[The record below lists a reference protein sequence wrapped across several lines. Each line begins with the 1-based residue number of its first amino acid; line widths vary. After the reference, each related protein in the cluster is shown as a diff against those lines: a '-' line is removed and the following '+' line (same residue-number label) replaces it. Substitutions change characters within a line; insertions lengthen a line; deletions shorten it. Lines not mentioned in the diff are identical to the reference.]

1 MPAGRLS
8 WTMKTIATPVAPG
21 RPASPERPVARV
33 DRLVAWALLTLG
45 LLLMLAGVSLAEQPS
60 ASRSERFQ
68 GPLKPGQTVRVDNIS
83 GDIVA
88 SPGKEFSAVVTIT
101 VSAPTRQKADEALS
115 QTRVVSQHDE
125 DGWSLETRWPGMNG
139 PSRDGRR
146 GSPCSGCRI
155 TVRYELL
162 VPAGVSAELSTV
174 NGSVRARDCDGELKL
189 ESVNGS
195 IEATGFRRT
204 IAGQTVNGKIEAS
217 ATALPSD
224 VRVDLQSVNGSVTL
238 TLPKDARF
246 EVSASTMNGTIASTF
261 PLPVAPADSE
271 ELSTEEVGGGR
282 GGKRVIVRTQ
292 DGVET
297 EVDLRELERD
307 LEGSLREAEASM
319 EEGMREA
326 EEAVREARRSVREA
340 EREIRQIRISDP
352 RRHYAGA
359 IGSAGAQVDV
369 TTLNGSVLLLAAGT
383 READAKP
390 LVSSRRSF
398 VVTVPEVRVH
408 GAHPAPPLPP
418 AAPGPLAAPPPP
430 AAPLPPEPFLEG
442 DVVRGDLA
450 GDFLATSMGGSY
462 RIGKVTGRVRILT
475 HSGEIRVDGVG
486 AGADLKTFGGDI
498 VAGAVT
504 GDLKASTMAGDIRA
518 GRVSGSAQADTAGGD
533 IRIESAG
540 GNLDANTAGGD
551 IVVPSVGGSVRAV
564 TAGGDVRIGL
574 TSCGSRGGVSIRDSG
589 GDVTLW
595 LPPDCKASLDL
606 AVTGADRDERAI
618 RSDFPDV
625 SVSRRNGT
633 ERATLE
639 LNGGG
644 EKIVVRTSSGTIRL
658 RKGSAS

>member
-1 MPAGRLS
+1 MPSGRLS
-8 WTMKTIATPVAPG
+8 WTMKTIAISEPSA
-21 RPASPERPVARV
+21 RPAAPERPVARV

-45 LLLMLAGVSLAEQPS
+45 LLLMLAGVSRADQPT

-68 GPLKPGQTVRVDNIS
+68 GPMKPGQTVQVDNVS

-101 VSAPTRQKADEALS
+101 VSAPTRQKADEALA

-125 DGWSLETRWPGMNG
+125 EGWSLETRWPGMHG
-139 PSRDGRR
+139 RARDGRH
-146 GSPCSGCRI
+146 GSPCSGCRV

-162 VPAGVSAELSTV
+162 VPPGVSAELATV
-174 NGSVRARDCDGELKL
+174 NGSVRARDCDAKLSL

-217 ATALPSD
+217 AAALPPDAS
-224 VRVDLQSVNGSVTL
+224 VELQSVNGSVAL

-246 EVSASTMNGTIASTF
+246 QVSASTMNGSIASTL
-261 PLPVAPADSE
+261 PLPAAPAD
-271 ELSTEEVGGGR
+271 LEEVSSAGGAPGR
-282 GGKRVIVRTQ
+282 DGKRVVVHVR
-292 DGVET
+292 DGDET

-307 LEGSLREAEASM
+307 LENSLREAEASM

-326 EEAVREARRSVREA
+326 EKAAHETRRSVREA
-340 EREIRQIRISDP
+340 QREIRQIRIADP
-352 RRHYAGA
+352 RRHYTGA
-359 IGSAGAQVDV
+359 IGEGGAQVEL
-369 TTLNGSVLLLAAGT
+369 TTLNGSILLLAAGT
-383 READAKP
+383 READARP

-408 GAHPAPPLPP
+408 ASPRAALPAPP
-418 AAPGPLAAPPPP
+418 AAPAPPP
-430 AAPLPPEPFLEG
+430 APLPPEPFLEG
-442 DVVRGDLA
+442 DVVRGDVA

-462 RIGKVTGRVRILT
+462 RIGKVTGKVRILT
-475 HSGEIRVDGVG
+475 HSGEIRVDGAG

-498 VAGAVT
+498 VVGAVA

-518 GRVSGSAQADTAGGD
+518 GRVGGSAQTDTAGGD
-533 IRIESAG
+533 IRIEAAG

-564 TAGGDVRIGL
+564 TAGGDVRIGV
-574 TSCGSRGGVSIRDSG
+574 TSCASRGGVSIRDSG

-595 LPPDCKASLDL
+595 LPADCRASLDL
-606 AVTGADRDERAI
+606 AVTGADRDDRVI
-618 RSDFPDV
+618 RSDFPDL
-625 SVSRRNGT
+625 SVSRRGGT

-644 EKIVVRTSSGTIRL
+644 EKIVIRTSSGTIRL
-658 RKGSAS
+658 RQGSGS